1 MRQVGKYAGL
11 INRRALLQMLCCSA
25 IVCGGANSAMALDWP
40 VELVQ
45 PAAISPYASVGL
57 FNDITR
63 AGSRLVAVGERGR
76 IMLSDDNGLSWRQVH
91 SPVSTTLICCRFAS
105 AKIGWISGQMG
116 VVLKTAD
123 AGESWSRVLDGFTAA
138 YAMVAEAK
146 ADAAKPVATPS
157 PPSDG
162 TTPTELQNAQFFVS
176 SGTSIPLLTIL
187 PLSETHLLVFGGFG
201 LALESFDGGVTWT
214 GIAARVPDPNGLHLY
229 AALQAGDAV
238 IAVGEQG
245 LILRGLPGGVLK
257 TIQSPFSGSLF
268 GLLPLASGNQLAF
281 GLQGAVLLSADDGIT
296 WQSGTPA
303 TGNGILAGVVLQDQ
317 RIVLGDE
324 GGNLLLSSDAG
335 HSFKL
340 LPVMAPVTALA
351 QAADQSLVLG
361 SPIGLHRLPFDAL
374 ERRA

>member
-1 MRQVGKYAGL
+1 MGRAGRYAGL
-11 INRRALLQMLCCSA
+11 INRRSLLQMLSCSA
-25 IVCGGANSAMALDWP
+25 VAGGGSTSAMALDWP

-45 PAAISPYASVGL
+45 PAAISPLAGGGL

-63 AGSRLVAVGERGR
+63 AGSRLVAVGERGW
-76 IMLSDDNGLSWRQVH
+76 IMLSDDNGLSWRQVQ

-116 VVLKTAD
+116 VVLKTMD

-138 YAMVAEAK
+138 SAMVAEAK
-146 ADAAKPVATPS
+146 ADAAKPGAAPA

-162 TTPTELQNAQFFVS
+162 TAPTELQNAQFFVS
-176 SGTSIPLLTIL
+176 SGASIPLLAIL

-201 LALESFDGGVTWT
+201 LALESFDGGVTWA
-214 GIAARVPDPNGLHLY
+214 GIAARVPDPNGLHIY

-245 LILRGLPGGVLK
+245 LILRGPPGGVLN

-268 GLLPLASGNQLAF
+268 GLLQLPAGNQLAF
-281 GLQGAVLLSADDGIT
+281 GLQGAVLLSADDGLT

-303 TGNGILAGVVLQDQ
+303 TSDGILSGVVLQDQ

-335 HSFKL
+335 HSFKVF
-340 LPVMAPVTALA
+340 PVMAPVTALA
-351 QAADQSLVLG
+351 QAADQSLILG
-361 SPIGLHRLPFDAL
+361 SPIGLHRLSIDAL
-374 ERRA
+374 ERSA

>member
-1 MRQVGKYAGL
+1 MGRAGRYAGL
-11 INRRALLQMLCCSA
+11 INRRSLLQMLSCSA
-25 IVCGGANSAMALDWP
+25 VVGGGSTSAMALDWP

-45 PAAISPYASVGL
+45 PATISPLAGGGL

-76 IMLSDDNGLSWRQVH
+76 IMLSDDNGLSWRQVQ

-116 VVLKTAD
+116 VVLKTVD

-138 YAMVAEAK
+138 SAMVAEAK
-146 ADAAKPVATPS
+146 ADAAKPGAAPA

-162 TTPTELQNAQFFVS
+162 TAPTELQNAQFFVS
-176 SGTSIPLLTIL
+176 SGASIPLLAIL

-201 LALESFDGGVTWT
+201 LALESFDGGVTWA
-214 GIAARVPDPNGLHLY
+214 GIAARVPDPNGLHIY

-245 LILRGLPGGVLK
+245 LILRGPPGGVLN

-268 GLLPLASGNQLAF
+268 GLLQLPAGNQLAF
-281 GLQGAVLLSADDGIT
+281 GLQGAVLLSADDGLT

-303 TGNGILAGVVLQDQ
+303 TSDGILSGVVLQDQ
-317 RIVLGDE
+317 RILLGDE

-335 HSFKL
+335 HSFKVF
-340 LPVMAPVTALA
+340 PVMAPVTALA
-351 QAADQSLVLG
+351 QAADQSLILG
-361 SPIGLHRLPFDAL
+361 SPIGLHRLSIDAL
-374 ERRA
+374 ERSA